1 MTRHECHAN
10 GGANADDAAA
20 NRVCGN
26 HVCQSEQEAIV
37 LDALRQ
43 LANLLG
49 RRAAISVRP
58 RGRTEK
64 LDPLSKQ
71 R

>member
-1 MTRHECHAN
+1 MTRRECHAN
-10 GGANADDAAA
+10 EGANADEAAA
-20 NRVCGN
+20 NRVCGD

-37 LDALRQ
+37 FDALRQ

-49 RRAAISVRP
+49 RRATISVRR